1 MVLNETAMAKL
12 LLVDDDEELT
22 SILSEWLATEGN
34 IVECANCGEDA
45 LSRLKLYQYD
55 LIILDV
61 GMPDIDGF
69 EVCRRY
75 RLGGGMLP
83 IIMLTGKGNIN
94 DKTAGFDAGVDDYLT
109 KPFHPKELNVRIKAL
124 MRRPAQIVSEQ
135 LVVKHLTIDTAARKV
150 LIEGREIKLLPQE
163 FALLEFF
170 VRHPNRVFS
179 SDEILDK
186 VWSNE
191 KDTAND
197 TVRVHINKL
206 RKKIDREGSP
216 VLIRTIHGSG
226 YILDQ

>member
-1 MVLNETAMAKL
+1 MAKL
-12 LLVDDDEELT
+12 LLVDDDDELT

-135 LVVKHLTIDTAARKV
+135 LVVKHLTIDTASRKV
-150 LIEGREIKLLPQE
+150 LIEGSEVKLLPQE

>member
-1 MVLNETAMAKL
+1 MAKL
-12 LLVDDDEELT
+12 LLVDDDEDLT
-22 SILSEWLATEGN
+22 SVLSEWLATEGN
-34 IVECANCGEDA
+34 IVECANCGEDG

-55 LIILDV
+55 LVILDV

-75 RLGGGMLP
+75 RQSGGMLP
-83 IIMLTGKGNIN
+83 VLMLTGKGNIT
-94 DKTAGFDAGVDDYLT
+94 DKTSGFDAGADDYLT

-124 MRRPAQIVSEQ
+124 MRRPSQMVSEQ
-135 LVVKHLTIDTAARKV
+135 LVSSYLTMDTGARRIV
-150 LIEGREIKLLPQE
+150 IGDQEVKLLPQE

-170 VRHPNRVFS
+170 MRHPNRVFS

-197 TVRVHINKL
+197 TVRVHVNKL
-206 RKKIDREGSP
+206 RKKIDREGYPS
-216 VLIRTIHGSG
+216 LIRTVHGAG
-226 YILDQ
+226 YILDHNQR

>member
-135 LVVKHLTIDTAARKV
+135 LVVKHLTIDTASRKV
-150 LIEGREIKLLPQE
+150 LIEGSEVKLLPQE

>member
-1 MVLNETAMAKL
+1 MAKL
-12 LLVDDDEELT
+12 LLVDDDEELS

-55 LIILDV
+55 LVILDV

-75 RLGGGMLP
+75 RLAGGMLP

-94 DKTAGFDAGVDDYLT
+94 DKTAGFDAGADDYLT

-124 MRRPAQIVSEQ
+124 MRRPTQIVSEQ
-135 LVVKHLTIDTAARKV
+135 LVAKHLTIDTAARKV
-150 LIEGREIKLLPQE
+150 LIEGSEIKLLPQE

-170 VRHPNRVFS
+170 IRHPNRVFS

-206 RKKIDREGSP
+206 RKKIDREGLP

-226 YILDQ
+226 YILAL

>member
-1 MVLNETAMAKL
+1 MAKL

>member
-1 MVLNETAMAKL
+1 MVLSEKVMAKL
-12 LLVDDDEELT
+12 LIVDDDEELS
-22 SILSEWLATEGN
+22 SILSEWLSTEGN
-34 IVECANCGEDA
+34 IVEVANCGEDA

-55 LIILDV
+55 LVILDV

-124 MRRPAQIVSEQ
+124 LRRPAQIVSE
-135 LVVKHLTIDTAARKV
+135 LMVVKHLSIDTGSRRV
-150 LIEGREIKLLPQE
+150 LIDGAEVKLLPQE

-170 VRHPNRVFS
+170 MRHPNRVFS

-206 RKKIDREGSP
+206 RKKIDRDGAP
-216 VLIRTIHGSG
+216 AIIRTIHGSG

>member
-94 DKTAGFDAGVDDYLT
+94 DKTAGFDAGADDYLT

-124 MRRPAQIVSEQ
+124 MRRPAQMVSEQ
-135 LVVKHLTIDTAARKV
+135 LVVKHLTIDTASRKV
-150 LIEGREIKLLPQE
+150 LIEGSEVKLLPQE

-170 VRHPNRVFS
+170 IRHPNRVFS

-206 RKKIDREGSP
+206 RKKIDREGAP

>member
-1 MVLNETAMAKL
+1 MAKL
-12 LLVDDDEELT
+12 LLVDDDDELT
-22 SILSEWLATEGN
+22 TVLSEWLAGEGN
-34 IVECANCGEDA
+34 IVECANCGEDG

-55 LIILDV
+55 LVVLDV

-75 RLGGGMLP
+75 RMAGGMLP
-83 IIMLTGKGNIN
+83 VLMLTGKANIN
-94 DKTAGFDAGVDDYLT
+94 DKTEGFDAGADDYLT

-124 MRRPAQIVSEQ
+124 MRRPSQLVSE
-135 LVVKHLTIDTAARKV
+135 HLTSSYVNMDTGARRV
-150 LIEGREIKLLPQE
+150 LVQGDEVKLLPQE

-170 VRHPNRVFS
+170 MRHPNRVFS

-197 TVRVHINKL
+197 TVRVHVNKL
-206 RKKIDREGSP
+206 RKKIDREGLPS
-216 VLIRTIHGSG
+216 LIRTIHGSG
-226 YILDQ
+226 YILDQD

>member
-1 MVLNETAMAKL
+1 MAKL

-94 DKTAGFDAGVDDYLT
+94 DKTAGFDAGADDYLT

-124 MRRPAQIVSEQ
+124 MRRPAQMVSEQ
-135 LVVKHLTIDTAARKV
+135 LVVKHLTIDTASRKV
-150 LIEGREIKLLPQE
+150 LIEGSEVKLLPQE

-170 VRHPNRVFS
+170 IRHPNRVFS

-206 RKKIDREGSP
+206 RKKIDREGAP

>member
-1 MVLNETAMAKL
+1 MAKL

-135 LVVKHLTIDTAARKV
+135 LVVKHLTIDTASRKV
-150 LIEGREIKLLPQE
+150 LIEGSEVKLLPQE